1 MYALDVAAGGG
12 ESLLASSGK
21 IYNEIAATRP
31 DVIHT
36 LSDDQWVFDEFVIPI
51 SNLQAEFH

>member
-1 MYALDVAAGGG
+1 MYALDVAAIGG

-31 DVIHT
+31 DVIHV
-36 LSDDQWVFDEFVIPI
+36 LADD
-51 SNLQAEFH
+51 